1 MNFARWENPM
11 TKQEHM
17 LMMSMFAVQLQLTN
31 TLANILKSRDIATD
45 DDLPAFADLTLQRE
59 SEAMVMIIAAYG
71 KLAESMGVTIPET
84 PSPSS

>member
-1 MNFARWENPM
+1 M

-45 DDLPAFADLTLQRE
+45 DDLQAFADLTLQRE
-59 SEAMVMIIAAYG
+59 PEAMSSIFALYAKAAE
-71 KLAESMGVTIPET
+71 AIGVTIPE
-84 PSPSS
+84 SPSSSS

>member
-1 MNFARWENPM
+1 M

-17 LMMSMFAVQLQLTN
+17 LVMSMFAVQLHLTN

-45 DDLPAFADLTLQRE
+45 DDLQAFADLTLERE
-59 SEAMVMIIAAYG
+59 SEAMNAIIAAYG
-71 KLAESMGVTIPET
+71 KLAQSLGVTIPEL

>member
-1 MNFARWENPM
+1 M

-45 DDLPAFADLTLQRE
+45 DDLQAFADLTLQRE
-59 SEAMVMIIAAYG
+59 PEAMASIIALYA
-71 KLAESMGVTIPET
+71 KAAETMGVAIPGQ

>member
-1 MNFARWENPM
+1 M

-45 DDLPAFADLTLQRE
+45 DDLQAFADLTLQRE
-59 SEAMVMIIAAYG
+59 PEAMASIIAAYE
-71 KLAESMGVTIPET
+71 KLAQSMGVAIPEL